1 MILLSHCHQY
11 GDLLICCHFVILIVC
26 IHPVHVNMSVK
37 VVFDAA
43 LGALF
48 RRLCSII
55 TIYDDPSLTFFE
67 FL

>member
-11 GDLLICCHFVILIVC
+11 GNLLTCCYFAILIVC
-26 IHPVHVNMSVK
+26 IHPIHVNMSVK

-48 RRLCSII
+48 RLLCSII